1 MAQTQVQPEIQP
13 TTPILNGE
21 SPEQKRV
28 RGRPPGTGSRQQQE
42 AERIQHEAAQREALA
57 DPFVTLLPKIDW
69 RTHLAYIYRLG
80 PITDR
85 TGPGRA
91 KYVVKKSSAFD
102 EDEIMREHGS
112 GRYRLDLVYCPPEG
126 GNNRYVLKH
135 EFQIM
140 NPDYP
145 PKVPAG
151 QWLDDPRNAEWE
163 WCRPAGAPG
172 AANPNSPQALADAVT
187 KLIGVSRPDLGAE
200 ENKGVVSQVLEM
212 VQNDRDQMR
221 ALMDPNKQFETIKNL
236 LALVAPKENPAGGQH
251 DMLLKML
258 IDDRAAQRTELSE
271 MRKLLMERPKEKGLL
286 EVFLEAEPL
295 IERVT
300 KMFRGKGET
309 ATGTTWMDIADKAL
323 GELAPPIGR
332 IAEALVFAKAR
343 PGALGIMGSQ
353 AQLNPA
359 ATAQQPM
366 NAIERRK
373 QAATARTAQTSAA
386 PEAAQPVGAPPAAV
400 GISEEDQMHLA
411 QLWQKYGNVITQSM
425 PFLVDHFRNGLTG
438 FDFRDWFVTRQGMNW
453 WTSLKTETKID
464 DLVNFIK
471 FDAQL
476 AAALQPEEKFRTFLA
491 EFFTEPGNEPAESDG
506 DEDDENNDD
515 PIPGMEAD
523 PVDNI
528 EIIPPQAKEQRQS
541 SMRVERRPFNA

>member
-1 MAQTQVQPEIQP
+1 
-13 TTPILNGE
+13 
-21 SPEQKRV
+21 
-28 RGRPPGTGSRQQQE
+28 
-42 AERIQHEAAQREALA
+42 
-57 DPFVTLLPKIDW
+57 
-69 RTHLAYIYRLG
+69 
-80 PITDR
+80 
-85 TGPGRA
+85 
-91 KYVVKKSSAFD
+91 
-102 EDEIMREHGS
+102 
-112 GRYRLDLVYCPPEG
+112 
-126 GNNRYVLKH
+126 
-135 EFQIM
+135 
-140 NPDYP
+140 
-145 PKVPAG
+145 
-151 QWLDDPRNAEWE
+151 
-163 WCRPAGAPG
+163 
-172 AANPNSPQALADAVT
+172 
-187 KLIGVSRPDLGAE
+187 
-200 ENKGVVSQVLEM
+200 
-212 VQNDRDQMR
+212 
-221 ALMDPNKQFETIKNL
+221 
-236 LALVAPKENPAGGQH
+236 
-251 DMLLKML
+251 ML

-476 AAALQPEEKFRTFLA
+476 AAALQPEKNS
-491 EFFTEPGNEPAESDG
+491 EPSSRSFSPSRATSPPSRMETKTTRITTTPSPEWK
-506 DEDDENNDD
+506 
-515 PIPGMEAD
+515 PILS
-523 PVDNI
+523 
-528 EIIPPQAKEQRQS
+528 IILKSYRRKRKNSASQAC
-541 SMRVERRPFNA
+541 A